1 MLPRR
6 RRSWR
11 SSVVAS
17 RSISTALRP
26 PLRHRARPDSAP
38 PSSYCQ
44 QQSWQHCTLYCT
56 PCGFRMS
63 VATTPCQKLPCT
75 PYNIMCKC
83 ATCSCIGPPL
93 GGRAERAA
101 DRPSRERGPV
111 SRRDRGAP
119 VSHIEKKGGRASRSR
134 SLDTPFSVLGGSRVG
149 RRPARLKPTE
159 SAGRMARW
167 PDVRGTSGR
176 TSNRHRI
183 SDNPNNCALG
193 VVRIIGCKCN
203 TPFMIQETAI

>member
-63 VATTPCQKLPCT
+63 VATTPCQKLPCA
-75 PYNIMCKC
+75 PYIIMCKC
-83 ATCSCIGPPL
+83 ATCSCIWPPL
-93 GGRAERAA
+93 GGRRPRQGRHACHRAA
-101 DRPSRERGPV
+101 DRPREIAARCHVAIEERQSAV
-111 SRRDRGAP
+111 SRRKAVARLDRG
-119 VSHIEKKGGRASRSR
+119 RYASRR
-134 SLDTPFSVLGGSRVG
+134 SRVSPAIPFDTYRHSASRIVHRTRIG
-149 RRPARLKPTE
+149 TIAFLATIRTTVRCAFAIRRRAHQWVKKQHT
-159 SAGRMARW
+159 
-167 PDVRGTSGR
+167 V
-176 TSNRHRI
+176 
-183 SDNPNNCALG
+183 
-193 VVRIIGCKCN
+193 
-203 TPFMIQETAI
+203 